1 MSGLKPITVNT
12 APEADPHIYAEDDA
26 AIYQSIFGSDGVMT
40 IGQQCA
46 SQVIS
51 NNKVRVKDG
60 VIIVGGHVARI
71 PYGEYIDCEIANGQ
85 SGVNRNDIIIA
96 KFVTTGSGGIDTYT
110 CEVKQGVAGSSAS
123 DPALTQNDLYAGGK
137 IREMP
142 LYRVKIEGLSI
153 VAVEQLFKLVPTIPE
168 LEEQLAELNSKM
180 PVCFGAS
187 ETDIISFTA
196 PYNCKVVVSFSCLG
210 WGVDGSF
217 LEFTIASHKSLT
229 KEYEHTGGCD
239 KRNGEY
245 MPLTASVCFSGLKKG
260 ETYGFS
266 RQNLYSSF
274 GTSWDRRW
282 SAWCIPE

>member
-1 MSGLKPITVNT
+1 MAILDTVKKFGL
-12 APEADPHIYAEDDA
+12 
-26 AIYQSIFGSDGVMT
+26 
-40 IGQQCA
+40 
-46 SQVIS
+46 
-51 NNKVRVKDG
+51 RVKTATGYITYKLGSEFVQMDNG
-60 VIIVGGHVARI
+60 KDLQTAFDDLN
-71 PYGEYIDCEIANGQ
+71 GE
-85 SGVNRNDIIIA
+85 
-96 KFVTTGSGGIDTYT
+96 
-110 CEVKQGVAGSSAS
+110 
-123 DPALTQNDLYAGGK
+123 LT
-137 IREMP
+137 
-142 LYRVKIEGLSI
+142 
-153 VAVEQLFKLVPTIPE
+153 
-168 LEEQLAELNSKM
+168 ELNNKM

-245 MPLTASVCFSGLKKG
+245 MPLTASACFSGLKKG

-274 GTSWDRRW
+274 GTSWDSRW